1 MTQMRS
7 IFFFLFLIRI
17 TQLESRQFRKF
28 LRYVN
33 SRGGRKRGGG
43 TKLCAPLPS
52 FFSFSF
58 SSVTLHERVVL
69 INKRRR
75 NKAET
80 SIISI
85 RKYRYF
91 YTFQRIGLLDAR
103 HRGEY
108 FFLSYFLSLRKW
120 HEQDRFFSSPYGQL
134 DWNLASP
141 ENFRATLIREEG
153 RRVGGGSRNFAHECT
168 EGGERERESWCAFLD
183 RAK

>member
-103 HRGEY
+103 HREQRIFLSFLLSFFGEKMTLTRSIF
-108 FFLSYFLSLRKW
+108 FFLFPIWTTRLESRQSRKFP
-120 HEQDRFFSSPYGQL
+120 RYV
-134 DWNLASP
+134 N
-141 ENFRATLIREEG
+141 
-153 RRVGGGSRNFAHECT
+153 SR
-168 EGGERERESWCAFLD
+168 GGEESGWGEPKLCT
-183 RAK
+183 RVY